1 MDLYDFCDFCDGEV
15 VMAAPLPGGLDLAT
29 APGER
34 SGHCDGCGHVV
45 TFALDDVVGDQRL
58 PLAS

>member
-1 MDLYDFCDFCDGEV
+1 MDLYDLCDFCDGEV
-15 VMAAPLPGGLDLAT
+15 VMAAHLPGGLDLAT
-29 APGER
+29 TTGER

-45 TFALDDVVGDQRL
+45 TFAPDDVVGDQCL